1 MLTFQGTGE
10 DAHCTEGS
18 LPLSWLLEAVHTRS
32 LGRQRLG
39 PARLLRWCGLGVTG
53 RSASAWG
60 WMGVHLDLGQL
71 PQTQA
76 GEVPGGHHR
85 GLDVTPGTGLL
96 CSQLPPTMTYTHT
109 HTHRENA
116 IFKLIYSPIVFAEK
130 T

>member
-1 MLTFQGTGE
+1 MDDAGVLTFQGTGE

-18 LPLSWLLEAVHTRS
+18 LPLSWLLEAVYTWS

-39 PARLLRWCGLGVTG
+39 PARLLRWCGLGVTE

-60 WMGVHLDLGQL
+60 WTGVHLDLGQV

-85 GLDVTPGTGLL
+85 GLDVTPGSAPSSLPVNTSPLASCYPL
-96 CSQLPPTMTYTHT
+96 CFLFLHISH
-109 HTHRENA
+109 
-116 IFKLIYSPIVFAEK
+116 
-130 T
+130 

>member
-1 MLTFQGTGE
+1 MDDAGVLTFQGTGE

-18 LPLSWLLEAVHTRS
+18 LPLSWLLKAVHTWS
-32 LGRQRLG
+32 LRRQRLG
-39 PARLLRWCGLGVTG
+39 PAWLLRWRGLGVTR

-85 GLDVTPGTGLL
+85 GLDVTLGTGLL
-96 CSQLPPTMTYTHT
+96 CSQLPP
-109 HTHRENA
+109 
-116 IFKLIYSPIVFAEK
+116 S
-130 T
+130 